1 MIYPQCW
8 LCATELEVQYSF
20 VFLLGFQYLPSTDV
34 HINKNAKFDPSSK
47 IFEVIKELYS
57 PIHILFFFVFFSFFS
72 FLVFL
77 FFFFVFFFCL
87 VFFSSSFFYLFIF
100 FLNLVPVWTFTATNF
115 SPWQISKRWKLQS
128 VEQQQTEL
136 EAKKKAKQEAKEMA
150 KKQTGNRVNL
160 L

>member
-1 MIYPQCW
+1 MCHRTWGSVFICLPFGISVFTLHWCARQQKCQVWPVFKNIRGNQRALFTDPYP
-8 LCATELEVQYSF
+8 V
-20 VFLLGFQYLPSTDV
+20 
-34 HINKNAKFDPSSK
+34 
-47 IFEVIKELYS
+47 
-57 PIHILFFFVFFSFFS
+57 FFFFFSFFS
-72 FLVFL
+72 FLVFSFFL
-77 FFFFVFFFCL
+77 LRLFFLFSFFFFFFIFFFI
-87 VFFSSSFFYLFIF
+87 FNF

>member
-1 MIYPQCW
+1 MCHRTWGSVFICLPFGISVFTLHWCARQQKCQVWPVFKNIRGNQRALFTDPYP
-8 LCATELEVQYSF
+8 V
-20 VFLLGFQYLPSTDV
+20 
-34 HINKNAKFDPSSK
+34 
-47 IFEVIKELYS
+47 
-57 PIHILFFFVFFSFFS
+57 FFFFFRFSFFLLRLF
-72 FLVFL
+72 FLFS
-77 FFFFVFFFCL
+77 FFFFFIFFFI
-87 VFFSSSFFYLFIF
+87 FYF

>member
-1 MIYPQCW
+1 MCHRTWGSVFICLPFGISVFTLHWCARQQKCQVWPVFKNIRGNQRALFTDPYP
-8 LCATELEVQYSF
+8 V
-20 VFLLGFQYLPSTDV
+20 
-34 HINKNAKFDPSSK
+34 
-47 IFEVIKELYS
+47 
-57 PIHILFFFVFFSFFS
+57 FFFFFSFFS
-72 FLVFL
+72 FSFFL
-77 FFFFVFFFCL
+77 LRLFFLFSFFFFFFIFFFI
-87 VFFSSSFFYLFIF
+87 FYF

>member
-1 MIYPQCW
+1 MCHRTWGSVFICLPFGISVFTLHWCARQQKCQVWPVFKNIRGNQRALFTDPYP
-8 LCATELEVQYSF
+8 
-20 VFLLGFQYLPSTDV
+20 VF
-34 HINKNAKFDPSSK
+34 
-47 IFEVIKELYS
+47 
-57 PIHILFFFVFFSFFS
+57 
-72 FLVFL
+72 FL
-77 FFFFVFFFCL
+77 FFFRFFRFSFFLLRLFFLFSFFF
-87 VFFSSSFFYLFIF
+87 FFFIFFLIFFF

>member
-1 MIYPQCW
+1 MYHRTWGSVFICLPFGISVFTLHWCARQQKCQVWPVFKNIRGNQRALFTDPYP
-8 LCATELEVQYSF
+8 
-20 VFLLGFQYLPSTDV
+20 VFF
-34 HINKNAKFDPSSK
+34 
-47 IFEVIKELYS
+47 
-57 PIHILFFFVFFSFFS
+57 FFSFFS
-72 FLVFL
+72 FFRFSFFL
-77 FFFFVFFFCL
+77 LRLFFLFSFFFFFFI
-87 VFFSSSFFYLFIF
+87 FFLFIYF

>member
-1 MIYPQCW
+1 MCHRTWGSVFICLPFGISVFTLHWCARQQKCQVWPVFKNIRGNQRALFTDPYP
-8 LCATELEVQYSF
+8 
-20 VFLLGFQYLPSTDV
+20 
-34 HINKNAKFDPSSK
+34 
-47 IFEVIKELYS
+47 
-57 PIHILFFFVFFSFFS
+57 VFFCFFLVFFS

-87 VFFSSSFFYLFIF
+87 VSFFSSSFFLFFYF